1 MDAQQKHDQELQNQ
15 PLKLVPASELDKLLD
30 EANAATKAAS
40 ASSSSKE
47 PPSSGGDWLADE
59 AKRLGVSTDR
69 LAQAAEDLGF
79 LWVRESSSPSQSGKP
94 ERG

>member
-1 MDAQQKHDQELQNQ
+1 MDAQQKHDQELQTQ

-30 EANAATKAAS
+30 EVDAATKAAS

-47 PPSSGGDWLADE
+47 PPSSEGDWLADA
-59 AKRLGVSTDR
+59 AKRLGVST
-69 LAQAAEDLGF
+69 AQIVQEAVDLGF

-94 ERG
+94 KKS